1 MNKVI
6 TPEEIEKV
14 QRITGK
20 FNGLLLS
27 PAFDQASKHNVDHQL
42 INAMASIF
50 HGRRL
55 STNRTGISTLHTAAK
70 QIVVNGTTV
79 PRLLGKYVNPRLAYT
94 EMLWMVSG
102 RNDLK
107 WLQDHKVNYWN
118 NWSDENGTIGKSY
131 GYQFGKQIESL
142 VEGLISN
149 WDSRRHI
156 INLWQF
162 DDLNEM
168 VLPPCVYGYQ
178 WVTMGD
184 TLITDGGLAGPLSGP
199 IEKETKR
206 VNLVVNCRS
215 CDVFLGGPYDIMF
228 AYFLNKLVIDYVSAK
243 TGVQIETDSIIFNMG
258 DCHVYLNQLDS
269 IDKYLDNVKT
279 LIDGIELIDV
289 EGLDTPRNT
298 IRDKVGSNAA
308 GETCYTDI
316 QPGLTQTLFNGPEC
330 KSTYSFQYWIE
341 ANIYFLEDCLSKYL
355 NWNEFCYTKNTWCEE
370 NIDELRFLRIETPVA
385 I

>member
-1 MNKVI
+1 MNTI
-6 TPEEIEKV
+6 ISETEIEKV
-14 QRITGK
+14 QRISDK
-20 FNGLLLS
+20 FRDILMS
-27 PAFDQASKHNVDHQL
+27 PMFEWSSPYSVDYQL
-42 INAMASIF
+42 IKALSHIF
-50 HGRRL
+50 YGRRI

-70 QIVVNGTTV
+70 QIVVNGNTV

-118 NWSDENGTIGKSY
+118 NWSDKNGTIGKSY

-142 VEGLISN
+142 VEGMISD

-184 TLITDGGLAGPLSGP
+184 TLITDGGLAGPFSGP

-215 CDVFLGGPYDIMF
+215 CDVFLGGPYDLMF

-243 TGVQIETDSIIFNMG
+243 TEVQIETDSIIFNMG

-269 IDKYLDNVKT
+269 IDKYLDNVQK
-279 LIDGIELIDV
+279 LIGV

-298 IRDKVGSNAA
+298 IRDKVKD
-308 GETCYTDI
+308 TDI

-370 NIDELRFLRIETPVA
+370 NIDESRFLRIETPVA

>member
-1 MNKVI
+1 MNPI
-6 TPEEIEKV
+6 ISPEEIEKV
-14 QRITGK
+14 KRITDK

-27 PAFDQASKHNVDHQL
+27 PAFDQTSKHSIDHQL

-50 HGRRL
+50 HSRRL

-70 QIVVNGTTV
+70 QIVVNGNNV

-94 EMLWMVSG
+94 EILWMVSG

-142 VEGLISN
+142 VEGMISN

-184 TLITDGGLAGPLSGP
+184 TLITDGGLVTGST
-199 IEKETKR
+199 EKETKR

-215 CDVFLGGPYDIMF
+215 CDVFLGGPYDLMF
-228 AYFLNKLVIDYVSAK
+228 AYFLNKLVIDYVSTK
-243 TGVQIETDSIIFNMG
+243 TGVRIETDSIIFSMG
-258 DCHVYLNQLDS
+258 DCHVYMNQLDS
-269 IDKYLDNVKT
+269 IDKYLDNVKK
-279 LIDGIELIDV
+279 LIDV
-289 EGLDTPRNT
+289 NSDNVDG
-298 IRDKVGSNAA
+298 
-308 GETCYTDI
+308 TDI

-355 NWNEFCYTKNTWCEE
+355 NWNEFCYTKNIWCKE
-370 NIDELRFLRIETPVA
+370 NIDESRFLRIETPVA

>member
-1 MNKVI
+1 MSHNVSTPNQRFDI
-6 TPEEIEKV
+6 ISPEEIEKV
-14 QRITGK
+14 KRITDK

-27 PAFDQASKHNVDHQL
+27 PAFNQTSKHSVDHQL

-50 HGRRL
+50 YGRRL

-142 VEGLISN
+142 VEGMISD

-178 WVTMGD
+178 WMTMGD
-184 TLITDGGLAGPLSGP
+184 TLITDGSLAGPFSDP

-215 CDVFLGGPYDIMF
+215 CDVFLGGPYDLMF

-243 TGVQIETDSIIFNMG
+243 TGVRIETDSIIFNMG
-258 DCHVYLNQLDS
+258 DCHVYMNQLDS
-269 IDKYLDNVKT
+269 IVKYLDNVQK
-279 LIDGIELIDV
+279 LIDV
-289 EGLDTPRNT
+289 NS
-298 IRDKVGSNAA
+298 DKVGD
-308 GETCYTDI
+308 TDI

-355 NWNEFCYTKNTWCEE
+355 NWNEFCYTKNTWCKE
-370 NIDELRFLRIETPVA
+370 NIDESRFLRIETPVA

>member
-1 MNKVI
+1 MNPI
-6 TPEEIEKV
+6 ISPEEIEKV
-14 QRITGK
+14 KRITDK

-27 PAFDQASKHNVDHQL
+27 PAFDQTSKHSADHQL
-42 INAMASIF
+42 INVMASIF

-55 STNRTGISTLHTAAK
+55 STNRTGISTIHTAAK
-70 QIVVNGTTV
+70 QIVVNGNNV
-79 PRLLGKYVNPRLAYT
+79 PRLLGKYVNPRLAFT

-142 VEGLISN
+142 VEGMISD

-184 TLITDGGLAGPLSGP
+184 TLITDGGLVDGSFSGP

-206 VNLVVNCRS
+206 VNLIVNCRS
-215 CDVFLGGPYDIMF
+215 CDVFLGGPYDLMF

-243 TGVQIETDSIIFNMG
+243 TGVRIETDSIIFNMG

-269 IDKYLDNVKT
+269 IDKYLDNVQK
-279 LIDGIELIDV
+279 LIGV
-289 EGLDTPRNT
+289 EGLDTLRDT
-298 IRDKVGSNAA
+298 IRDKVQD
-308 GETCYTDI
+308 TDI
-316 QPGLTQTLFNGPEC
+316 QPGMTQTLFNGPEC

-355 NWNEFCYTKNTWCEE
+355 NWNEFCYTKNTWCKE
-370 NIDELRFLRIETPVA
+370 NIDESRFLRIETPVA

>member
-1 MNKVI
+1 MNTTI
-6 TPEEIEKV
+6 SPEEIEKV
-14 QRITGK
+14 KRITDK

-27 PAFDQASKHNVDHQL
+27 PAFDQTSKHSVDYQL

-70 QIVVNGTTV
+70 QIVVNGNNV

-118 NWSDENGTIGKSY
+118 NWSDDNGTIGKSY

-142 VEGLISN
+142 VEGMISD

-162 DDLNEM
+162 DDLDEM

-184 TLITDGGLAGPLSGP
+184 TLITNGGLVDGPSTEPLKGSSAEGP
-199 IEKETKR
+199 AKR

-215 CDVFLGGPYDIMF
+215 CDVFLGGPYDLMF

-243 TGVQIETDSIIFNMG
+243 TGVRIETDSIIFNMG

-279 LIDGIELIDV
+279 LIGV
-289 EGLDTPRNT
+289 NS
-298 IRDKVGSNAA
+298 DKVQD
-308 GETCYTDI
+308 TDI

-355 NWNEFCYTKNTWCEE
+355 NWNEFCYTKNTWCKE
-370 NIDELRFLRIETPVA
+370 NIDESRFLRIETPVA